1 MKPMMIRILFAVI
14 LFLSMVLPQ
23 HAVAELNVVASIP
36 DLADMARII
45 GGDSIRVESLATGR
59 EDLHAVPV
67 RPSFIPKINRADL
80 LLNLGFDAEHA
91 WLPAIA
97 RDARNRDVMENGKDW
112 IEVGK
117 GITILEKPE
126 KWDRSEGHQ
135 HPLGNPHYNVGPQC
149 GKVMAQNI
157 AAAFIAR
164 DPANEKIYRENLDR
178 YLNELSALETELLE
192 KGAALK
198 GQPMIAYHPDVA
210 YLCAFYGMEKVGSIE
225 PKPGIQPSAAHM
237 AALADLVRQRNV
249 RLIIYNQAQNPRLP
263 ESLAQQTGARA
274 VRFANSVGAMPEI
287 KTWVDL
293 QRYNLNILLE
303 NLQQ

>member
-1 MKPMMIRILFAVI
+1 MKPMMIRILAAAFL
-14 LFLSMVLPQ
+14 LFPMGVPPR
-23 HAVAELNVVASIP
+23 AAAELNVVASIP

-45 GGDSIRVESLATGR
+45 GGDSVRVATLATGR

-80 LLNLGFDAEHA
+80 LLNLGLDAEHA

-97 RDARNRDVMENGKDW
+97 RDARSRDVMEGGKGW

-117 GITILEKPE
+117 SIAILEKPE

-149 GKVMAQNI
+149 GKVMARNI
-157 AAAFIAR
+157 ADAFIAR
-164 DPANEKIYRENLDR
+164 DPANEKAYRRNLAR
-178 YLNELSALETELLE
+178 YIDELSALEAELLE
-192 KGAALK
+192 KGASLK
-198 GQPMIAYHPDVA
+198 GQSVIAYHPDVA
-210 YLCAFYGMEKVGSIE
+210 YLCAFYSMEKVGSIE
-225 PKPGIQPSAAHM
+225 PKPGIQPSAGHM
-237 AALADLVRQRNV
+237 AALADLVRQRGV

-274 VRFANSVGAMPEI
+274 VRFANAVGAMPEI
-287 KTWVDL
+287 KTWIDL
-293 QRYNLNILLE
+293 QRYNLQVLLTQL
-303 NLQQ
+303 NP